1 MACLAKSSRQKFFR
15 PIIATF
21 RAPLDFELAS
31 TLPVIILSYR
41 IASNSSFLNRPREKI
56 LSLSL
61 SLFSFLPHFPFSPI
75 YKKNL
80 TTKILPIE
88 EVRFIG
94 ELLLTRSTTPI
105 QNQQEIYSFN
115 SLVLFTRE
123 KSHVF
128 QHPRVDTGKKK
139 FAMNLSLHFSSI
151 RFRSTA
157 HGSSFASR
165 YIDPPTFDESH
176 DEYLSTRS
184 LFFPSS
190 ILPRVYHRSSFF

>member
-41 IASNSSFLNRPREKI
+41 IASNSSFLNRPREKNS

-61 SLFSFLPHFPFSPI
+61 SVFLSSSFSFFSDI
-75 YKKNL
+75 QKK
-80 TTKILPIE
+80 TSRRKSY
-88 EVRFIG
+88 RSKKSIG

-115 SLVLFTRE
+115 SLILFTRE

-128 QHPRVDTGKKK
+128 QHPRVWNTGKK
-139 FAMNLSLHFSSI
+139 NSQ
-151 RFRSTA
+151 
-157 HGSSFASR
+157 
-165 YIDPPTFDESH
+165 
-176 DEYLSTRS
+176 
-184 LFFPSS
+184 
-190 ILPRVYHRSSFF
+190 

>member
-41 IASNSSFLNRPREKI
+41 IASNSSFLNRPREKN
-56 LSLSL
+56 SLSL

-75 YKKNL
+75 YKKKPHDENL
-80 TTKILPIE
+80 TDRRSLSE
-88 EVRFIG
+88 NCC
-94 ELLLTRSTTPI
+94 LLDQQHRSE
-105 QNQQEIYSFN
+105 NQQNIYSFN
-115 SLVLFTRE
+115 SLILFTRE

-165 YIDPPTFDESH
+165 YIDPPTFDE
-176 DEYLSTRS
+176 YLSTRS

>member
-41 IASNSSFLNRPREKI
+41 IASNSSFLNRPREKNS

-61 SLFSFLPHFPFSPI
+61 SVFLSSSFSFFSDI
-75 YKKNL
+75 QKK
-80 TTKILPIE
+80 TSRRKSY
-88 EVRFIG
+88 RSKKSIG

-115 SLVLFTRE
+115 SLILFTRE

>member
-1 MACLAKSSRQKFFR
+1 M
-15 PIIATF
+15 
-21 RAPLDFELAS
+21 
-31 TLPVIILSYR
+31 
-41 IASNSSFLNRPREKI
+41 
-56 LSLSL
+56 
-61 SLFSFLPHFPFSPI
+61 
-75 YKKNL
+75 
-80 TTKILPIE
+80 
-88 EVRFIG
+88 
-94 ELLLTRSTTPI
+94 LTRSTTPI

-115 SLVLFTRE
+115 SLILFTRE

-165 YIDPPTFDESH
+165 YIDPPTFDE
-176 DEYLSTRS
+176 YLSTRS

-190 ILPRVYHRSSFF
+190 ILPRVYHRSSFFLSSASASPPRPPSPSYHIVAILSFVQLATRCFPPTPFDTFVSSLSLSLSHPPSIFSFPLLFRSPPFIVYSLSLDTQDKTDGSSHH

>member
-61 SLFSFLPHFPFSPI
+61 SVFLSSSFSFFSDI
-75 YKKNL
+75 QKKTSRRKSYRSKKSDLSENCC
-80 TTKILPIE
+80 
-88 EVRFIG
+88 
-94 ELLLTRSTTPI
+94 LLDQQHRSE
-105 QNQQEIYSFN
+105 NQQEIYSFN
-115 SLVLFTRE
+115 SLILFTRE

-165 YIDPPTFDESH
+165 YIDPPTFDE
-176 DEYLSTRS
+176 YLSTRS

>member
-41 IASNSSFLNRPREKI
+41 IASNSSFLNRPREKN
-56 LSLSL
+56 SLSL

-75 YKKNL
+75 YKKK
-80 TTKILPIE
+80 TSRRKSY
-88 EVRFIG
+88 RSKKSIG

-115 SLVLFTRE
+115 SLILFTRE

-165 YIDPPTFDESH
+165 YIDPPTFDE
-176 DEYLSTRS
+176 YLSTRS

>member
-61 SLFSFLPHFPFSPI
+61 SVFLSSSFSFFSDI
-75 YKKNL
+75 QKK
-80 TTKILPIE
+80 TSRRKSY
-88 EVRFIG
+88 RSKKSIG

-115 SLVLFTRE
+115 SLILFTRE

-165 YIDPPTFDESH
+165 YIDPPTFDE
-176 DEYLSTRS
+176 YLSTRS

>member
-61 SLFSFLPHFPFSPI
+61 SVFLSSSFSFFSDI
-75 YKKNL
+75 QKK
-80 TTKILPIE
+80 TSRRKSY
-88 EVRFIG
+88 RSKKSIG

-115 SLVLFTRE
+115 SLILFTRE